1 MIPRQVIR
9 QQQIPPSNHISQGA
23 QGQAHSIR
31 PQSSIGFE
39 PVSVIK
45 TVANETNTFS
55 CPLTKISLSEKDF
68 DDATN
73 GNGDLKADMSMSER
87 EIFNAEIQEDKD
99 GDKNNKIKDNDELT
113 LFLPKSD
120 IGDSSE
126 RELSL
131 ISNKCTQQNNTTGT
145 LMDSINEPQNVT
157 FDSSANNCSS
167 RRPFD
172 TACCSPSSSNSTT
185 TTTIAENII
194 ITEKSCHKEN
204 KSNYLIPPISF
215 EKELSEDDCLR
226 NTLLTAESNAAQIK
240 CLHPLVEENTFIN
253 DDNGNTTENVNNKA
267 VSSNGPV
274 LNSFEMET
282 EMEFKLM
289 EYNDIQKLKVKNDEE
304 VFISSTLNDSIRH
317 GIPES
322 KHSDFLTKNDN
333 CLALNLQNSLSGNLE
348 IKEPLLLTHPEL
360 NRHSYQERK
369 GQVFQAF
376 ELTSSQNDPEMN
388 MLNTESTVANDL
400 RYSLTTTS
408 VPSIFASACREFQGK
423 YADNFLRG
431 CKWSPD
437 GNCVLTNSNDN
448 CLRVFQPFE
457 TINQNRSDMEM
468 VSKVVMKE
476 SGQIYDFVWQPRMS
490 LWQPE
495 FCRVASTC
503 TGIPIHM
510 WDTTTGNIV
519 ANYRAYDQYDEV
531 TAAYSLSFS
540 LDGSKIYAGY
550 NKAIR
555 IFDTEYPV
563 RSCKLVKTFNTQ
575 KKDGQTGIISCFTHS
590 PNRDGLYVAG
600 SYSRHIGI
608 YDSACDRLVCLIQG
622 QHGGITH
629 LKFSPDGSKL
639 YSGGRKDAEI
649 LCWDVRNM
657 GKILFSALRDVKT
670 NQRIYFD
677 LSQSGRYLVSG
688 NNDGTVAFWDT
699 LSSFEEIN
707 GDVFLRPCSQ
717 FVAHDDCVNGVSFN
731 CQYDMIA
738 TASGQR
744 HFRNFDK
751 SDSDDSDQD
760 CKIED
765 TQHWDF
771 SLKLWKMPLVQDEM
785 MLAS

>member
-9 QQQIPPSNHISQGA
+9 QQQNTPPPKNHTA
-23 QGQAHSIR
+23 QTTGPQ
-31 PQSSIGFE
+31 QSSIILDSGSKTAVDTTHDLRFRCNVTQIALGE
-39 PVSVIK
+39 KYFNHDTTDDLILKASMSSKEKVIDGD
-45 TVANETNTFS
+45 
-55 CPLTKISLSEKDF
+55 LSLSGKS
-68 DDATN
+68 N
-73 GNGDLKADMSMSER
+73 GNE
-87 EIFNAEIQEDKD
+87 AE
-99 GDKNNKIKDNDELT
+99 GDKNEGFTIPEIPDDN
-113 LFLPKSD
+113 S
-120 IGDSSE
+120 G
-126 RELSL
+126 RNLSL
-131 ISNKCTQQNNTTGT
+131 ISNKLTQQIYPAETSIVAINNDSQN
-145 LMDSINEPQNVT
+145 LIMDSRAVDNLNTSNNSSVT
-157 FDSSANNCSS
+157 DNIKITGHEQFSNYLN
-167 RRPFD
+167 
-172 TACCSPSSSNSTT
+172 SSNS
-185 TTTIAENII
+185 
-194 ITEKSCHKEN
+194 
-204 KSNYLIPPISF
+204 F
-215 EKELSEDDCLR
+215 EKDLSVDDSLRLDTLNTAVLSHENALVKECLR
-226 NTLLTAESNAAQIK
+226 PS
-240 CLHPLVEENTFIN
+240 VEEVPHI
-253 DDNGNTTENVNNKA
+253 DDDHGNTTQDVNNK
-267 VSSNGPV
+267 VDSSNRQV
-274 LNSFEMET
+274 LKSVGIEEVMD
-282 EMEFKLM
+282 
-289 EYNDIQKLKVKNDEE
+289 YNDIPKAVLSSNSSNKHEE
-304 VFISSTLNDSIRH
+304 VFISSIDTLNDITKQHITENKISDVSTKTDSHLSI
-317 GIPES
+317 S
-322 KHSDFLTKNDN
+322 M
-333 CLALNLQNSLSGNLE
+333 LNTLSGNLDKNE
-348 IKEPLLLTHPEL
+348 SFLSKDSGFSRQL
-360 NRHSYQERK
+360 YQEQREINSSYAAIL
-369 GQVFQAF
+369 QTERQEILTS
-376 ELTSSQNDPEMN
+376 ELTTSQNFTEEMN
-388 MLNTESTVANDL
+388 MLNTENDVTVAGDL
-400 RYSLTTTS
+400 RYNLTTKS
-408 VPSIFASACREFQGK
+408 VPSFFASACREFQEN
-423 YADNFLRG
+423 YVDNFLRG

-457 TINQNRSDMEM
+457 TFDQDQRDNLQM
-468 VSKVVMKE
+468 VSKVNMKE
-476 SGQIYDFVWQPRMS
+476 SGQIYDFVWHPRMS

-510 WDTTTGNIV
+510 WDTTTGSIV

-531 TAAYSLSFS
+531 TAAYSVSFS
-540 LDGSKIYAGY
+540 LDGSKLYAGY

-629 LKFSPDGSKL
+629 VKFSPDGSKI

-707 GDVFLRPCSQ
+707 GDVFLKPCSQ

-731 CQYDMIA
+731 CHYDMIA

-744 HFRNFDK
+744 HFRNFDE
-751 SDSDDSDQD
+751 SDSDNSDEDSNM
-760 CKIED
+760 KEAKP
-765 TQHWDF
+765 WDF
-771 SLKLWKMPLVQDEM
+771 SLKLWKMPMVLEEM
-785 MLAS
+785 AVS